1 MSDHWFLISTFGP
14 RARLK
19 IYFKKIVRCKF
30 SIYLSWPKYL
40 QFYKAIVKSIA
51 IKYFQRNAEN
61 VSKCLSDAAR
71 MRSESESCSEHDN
84 ERKRGKTRASNENVH
99 FYCHDFFISEKTQ
112 DLAQNASEVSVNWNT
127 ILTKSLQMI

>member
-14 RARLK
+14 RAQLK
-19 IYFKKIVRCKF
+19 IYFKKIERCKF

-84 ERKRGKTRASNENVH
+84 ER
-99 FYCHDFFISEKTQ
+99 Q